1 MLEILSFYI
10 EKQFNYLEY
19 GFIFSYAANHILL
32 LKTVAMVSS
41 LENYIY
47 CVMAT
52 YWRFCFHIKKRLNKI
67 SFSNKL
73 NCATQMYL

>member
-1 MLEILSFYI
+1 MKMFEILLFYI
-10 EKQFNYLEY
+10 EKQFNYLEC

-47 CVMAT
+47 GIMAT
-52 YWRFCFHIKKRLNKI
+52 LWRFCFHIKKKERSNKI
-67 SFSNKL
+67 SFRIN
-73 NCATQMYL
+73 